1 MDFKAF
7 VSSLRLPADAAA
19 KVEAEFA
26 GRWAAMD
33 ARLPPD
39 DYAERFLAP
48 ETVRR
53 NWGMATGLPP
63 SSLDEILDVAA
74 RVRADTRLT
83 AIAALLHWTLFEDA
97 DGPGT
102 WLMPYPG
109 DDLADETEQGP
120 FNLLVALG
128 FAPTFTRSNRERGIP
143 DETISETLRQISC
156 YDYNFRRA
164 HGKAGIFRSQ
174 LAWLHCYVP
183 PRSYFRLGRLEFQL
197 KPNGQ
202 EAVVFRNRRDGSIA
216 VAAPPGFAFTADGRL
231 CHVNRPIPA
240 DALRTVF
247 EESPESA
254 RCSLVRP
261 DGGIDAEPAVLDKR
275 EWECV
280 LRRGDPVLETHI
292 PSGGGLRPELVEDS
306 FARSFAFFDR
316 HFPGH
321 GAKALV
327 CSSWI
332 LSPQL
337 GECLPP
343 DSNILA
349 FQRKFRRLPV
359 APHDGSE
366 GSLWFL
372 FLKRP
377 PYDPAALPRDTS
389 MRRAVAEWLERG
401 EAFCG
406 GAGFRLRGEA

>member
-1 MDFKAF
+1 MDFDAF
-7 VSSLRLPADAAA
+7 VASLALPADAADA
-19 KVEAEFA
+19 VRRDFA
-26 GRWAAMD
+26 APWAAM
-33 ARLPPD
+33 ARGLPPD
-39 DYAERFLAP
+39 EYAARFLAP
-48 ETVRR
+48 EAVRR
-53 NWGMATGLPP
+53 NWEMATGLPP
-63 SSLDEILDVAA
+63 SSLGEMLDVAA

-102 WLMPYPG
+102 WAMPYPG
-109 DDLADETEQGP
+109 DALADEAEQGP

-128 FAPTFTRSNRERGIP
+128 FAPAFSRPNLARGVP
-143 DETISETLRQISC
+143 AEVVSETLRQISC

-164 HGKAGIFRSQ
+164 HGRAGIFRSQ

-183 PRSYFRLGRLEFQL
+183 PRKYFRLGRLEFQL

-202 EAVVFRNRRDGSIA
+202 TATVFRNRRDGSLA
-216 VAAPPGFAFTADGRL
+216 VAAPPGLAFTADGRL
-231 CHVNRPIPA
+231 CHVDRPVPA

-247 EESPESA
+247 EESAESV
-254 RCSLVRP
+254 RCNLVDP
-261 DGGIDAEPAVLDKR
+261 DGAIAPETAELDLR
-275 EWECV
+275 EWECA
-280 LRRGDPVLETHI
+280 LRKGDPVLETHI
-292 PSGGGLRPELVEDS
+292 PSGGGLRPELVDDS

-337 GECLPP
+337 RECLPP

-349 FQRKFRRLPV
+349 FQKKFRRLPV
-359 APHDGSE
+359 APHNGSE
-366 GSLWFL
+366 GGLWFL
-372 FLKRP
+372 FLQRP

-401 EAFCG
+401 GEFLG
-406 GAGFRLRGEA
+406 GAGFKIRR